1 MKKYLIAIVNKAICK
16 SMNDKQRI
24 DFVKRLNILLRHG
37 FTLSESLT
45 FLFEQV
51 ELKSSTLKQ
60 DLYASVKKGFGCS
73 EIFAILKFPKSIIML
88 VYFSEIFG
96 DLTLYLNNVEDF
108 LLRNYKI
115 KQNFYKTVQYPLVLL
130 SFFIIMIMILN
141 YTIIPEFK
149 SLYLNMGVELSV
161 LQITLTSIIFN
172 LPLILLLIV
181 IIISLI
187 VILSICYYRSCSV
200 AKKIQLISKLPIL
213 RKLFIRYK
221 TYRLATEFSLFYK
234 NGISL
239 QSIVEIYANQ
249 ESDPYLNYLSNI
261 INLGLQKGLNLSDVL
276 KETGCFEPGLIKF
289 IKAGEKEGKLE
300 IELKLYSEI
309 IISKI
314 EKQLQTIIKF
324 IQPIIFVI
332 LAGLIVIL
340 YLVIMLPM
348 FELMQ
353 TIK

>member
-1 MKKYLIAIVNKAICK
+1 MKKYLIAIVNKATCK

-130 SFFIIMIMILN
+130 SFL
-141 YTIIPEFK
+141 
-149 SLYLNMGVELSV
+149 LS
-161 LQITLTSIIFN
+161 
-172 LPLILLLIV
+172 
-181 IIISLI
+181 
-187 VILSICYYRSCSV
+187 
-200 AKKIQLISKLPIL
+200 
-213 RKLFIRYK
+213 
-221 TYRLATEFSLFYK
+221 
-234 NGISL
+234 
-239 QSIVEIYANQ
+239 
-249 ESDPYLNYLSNI
+249 
-261 INLGLQKGLNLSDVL
+261 
-276 KETGCFEPGLIKF
+276 
-289 IKAGEKEGKLE
+289 
-300 IELKLYSEI
+300 
-309 IISKI
+309 
-314 EKQLQTIIKF
+314 
-324 IQPIIFVI
+324 
-332 LAGLIVIL
+332 
-340 YLVIMLPM
+340 
-348 FELMQ
+348 
-353 TIK
+353 